1 MEKFILPKY
10 KIDSSSEISQIGL
23 KAKKYNDIIN
33 LSIGDIDLDTDK
45 RIIDKMYEKTL
56 NGQTHYANTLGLI
69 PLREEIVKV
78 NKEDYNLDI
87 NLNEVFVATSAT
99 HAMYLVLKALISEG
113 DEVITFGPYFISY
126 KKQVELNG
134 GKLVEVKTTKEDDFQ
149 IDFDLLKRKINSK
162 TKAII
167 INTPCNPT
175 GKCFTLETLKKLN
188 EIVVENDLVL
198 ISDEIY
204 TIYTYNGKFIPILSV
219 NPNMDNII
227 SIRAASKEF
236 AMTGFRMGYIIASS
250 KLIEV
255 IDYINEGVNYSAP
268 TMSQN
273 AYLEALKLRH
283 EIYPVLYEEFKNRS
297 IYAYNRLKNIS
308 FLEPIKPDGT
318 IYMWVDIR
326 KSKMSS
332 VEFTQWLL
340 EKHHILVLPGTIFG
354 DSGEGYIRIALT
366 VNQDML
372 KEAFDRLEK

>member
-1 MEKFILPKY
+1 M
-10 KIDSSSEISQIGL
+10 
-23 KAKKYNDIIN
+23 
-33 LSIGDIDLDTDK
+33 
-45 RIIDKMYEKTL
+45 
-56 NGQTHYANTLGLI
+56 
-69 PLREEIVKV
+69 
-78 NKEDYNLDI
+78 
-87 NLNEVFVATSAT
+87 
-99 HAMYLVLKALISEG
+99 
-113 DEVITFGPYFISY
+113 
-126 KKQVELNG
+126 
-134 GKLVEVKTTKEDDFQ
+134 
-149 IDFDLLKRKINSK
+149 
-162 TKAII
+162 
-167 INTPCNPT
+167 C
-175 GKCFTLETLKKLN
+175 
-188 EIVVENDLVL
+188 
-198 ISDEIY
+198 
-204 TIYTYNGKFIPILSV
+204 
-219 NPNMDNII
+219 
-227 SIRAASKEF
+227 
-236 AMTGFRMGYIIASS
+236 FRMGYIIASS